1 MPVTPQLK
9 SMTKREFA
17 VSVIKQRILEGTY
30 RPGEEL
36 TQARLVGELGTGT
49 TPIRE
54 AVLDLMARG
63 FLEHKS
69 HQSVRV
75 APLSVARVRQIYEVR
90 KLLEGTATELAAPRL
105 DRDDL
110 AALKRSLKDMMAAKL
125 KGDLNAM
132 RDADTDFHDKL
143 YSKCGNEILLDEI
156 RGLWDSFPRYLLW
169 KDPAR
174 VAQSIREHVAIQDTL
189 ETGKAKDARRRIE
202 EHLQH
207 GYEAFERAAGSQE
220 RL

>member
-1 MPVTPQLK
+1 
-9 SMTKREFA
+9 MTKREFA

-36 TQARLVGELGTGT
+36 TQARLVEELGTGT

-75 APLSVARVRQIYEVR
+75 AQLSVARVKQIYEVR
-90 KLLEGTATELAAPRL
+90 KLLEGTATELAVPRL
-105 DRDDL
+105 DRDAL
-110 AALKRSLKDMMAAKL
+110 VALKKYLKDMQAAKL
-125 KGDLNAM
+125 KGDISAM
-132 RDADTDFHDKL
+132 RDADTAFHDTL
-143 YSKCGNEILLDEI
+143 YSKCGNEILLEQI

-174 VAQSIREHVAIQDTL
+174 LAQSIKEHMAIQHAI
-189 ETGKAKDARRRIE
+189 ESGKAKDARSQIE
-202 EHLQH
+202 QHLQH
-207 GYEAFERAAGSQE
+207 GYEAFERAADSQKHA
-220 RL
+220 